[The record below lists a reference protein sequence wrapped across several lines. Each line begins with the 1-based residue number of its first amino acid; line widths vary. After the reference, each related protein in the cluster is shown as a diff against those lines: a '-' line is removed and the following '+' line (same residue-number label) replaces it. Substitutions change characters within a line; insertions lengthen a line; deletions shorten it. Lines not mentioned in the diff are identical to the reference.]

1 MVPGRCFCISTWW
14 IAFLPSPCE
23 QLSRTQ
29 REQSFT
35 VTEVNVYVPSKS
47 TFKMPTSWILS
58 NLTRDVVRKI
68 TCQEDLLVVASQRWR
83 MCDLYT
89 ETWRLLIGLKQGK
102 VNGSDRPIYFTPLTS
117 EACGEPHSLFNM
129 SPGHAS
135 PAAPAFLLGIQ
146 GVVRRDSGQNS
157 LLVIFWQQR
166 LLLAWQRAH
175 QPSVTFSSRIWAMK
189 SESMKEALRNI
200 VSYSMCALTY
210 SDQFS
215 FVLFESAHW

>member
-1 MVPGRCFCISTWW
+1 MW

-23 QLSRTQ
+23 QLSRTH

-68 TCQEDLLVVASQRWR
+68 TCQVDLLVVASQRWR

-89 ETWRLLIGLKQGK
+89 ETRRVLIGLKQGE

-117 EACGEPHSLFNM
+117 EACGEPHSLFNV

-135 PAAPAFLLGIQ
+135 PAAPAFLLGIR
-146 GVVRRDSGQNS
+146 GLCGGAVAKTVCLRHFDNLCFFLHDKECTRPVLHLVPGSGLWNRKE
-157 LLVIFWQQR
+157 LKRHWVI
-166 LLLAWQRAH
+166 LCLIPCVH
-175 QPSVTFSSRIWAMK
+175 
-189 SESMKEALRNI
+189 
-200 VSYSMCALTY
+200 
-210 SDQFS
+210 
-215 FVLFESAHW
+215 